1 MKSMTLEEKLMELDK
16 EALVNMLIACDGEPV
31 CDTCRYES
39 LRHTELPCG
48 DCRFGGAPNKAPS
61 MWEARE
67 ELKGE

>member
-1 MKSMTLEEKLMELDK
+1 MKTKTLEERLMELDK

-39 LRHTELPCG
+39 LRSNEAPCSEYP
-48 DCRFGGAPNKAPS
+48 FGGAPNEAPS

-67 ELKGE
+67 DLKSA